1 MHTQEFQDILH
12 TMEKTGYE
20 TIETLMDCVG
30 IHNWGPND
38 KNHMTSWYVTSLYLD
53 TYPSYNENGTV

>member
-1 MHTQEFQDILH
+1 
-12 TMEKTGYE
+12 MEKTGYE